1 MNCLHTGVY
10 IYHTGDQP
18 NINNK
23 FLWKKIFISTLNDNT
38 ENKMIWSKVYV
49 LINLQSMYIAI

>member
-1 MNCLHTGVY
+1 MKKD
-10 IYHTGDQP
+10 IYFS
-18 NINNK
+18 I
-23 FLWKKIFISTLNDNT
+23 LNDNT